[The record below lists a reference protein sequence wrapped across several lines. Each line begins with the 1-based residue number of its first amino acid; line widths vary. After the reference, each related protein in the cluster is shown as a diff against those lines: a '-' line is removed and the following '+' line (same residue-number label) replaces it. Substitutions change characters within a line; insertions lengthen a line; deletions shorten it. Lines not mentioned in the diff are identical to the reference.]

1 MKARTVILMPSV
13 ERNAL
18 GVEELLAR
26 QDLYC
31 SKLEEFQGE
40 NFEKPLVILSGAE
53 APASNFKH
61 IEICVVTKK
70 SISILHFI
78 FLARKVLHQ
87 RSIVVNSYI
96 AGTPYQPFL
105 AALLLKNLYFSAPIH
120 TTVHGEISSLK
131 NGGLS
136 ELLKL
141 QFLKVFI
148 RKADSVRFVSQKQ
161 LIDAEAILPIGQL
174 RTFVAPVP
182 ILNTKQHERSKDLR
196 TIAFVG
202 RLQSERGINEW
213 IEIAREFD
221 QTDLIIV
228 GDGPLMS
235 QLKLELPNAIFLGS
249 LKNSEVQEVWSKVG
263 VFLSAAPFE
272 SYGLAMR
279 EALLHNVPV
288 VSRRNA
294 GSTELKDHYPGL
306 VELFDNKEEAVKKI
320 TITLSRKDLQSEFL
334 KFRSDF
340 FHTQNETLDAL
351 ARTWSNEF

>member
-18 GVEELLAR
+18 GVEELLGR
-26 QDLYC
+26 QNLYC
-31 SKLEEFQGE
+31 SKLREFQGE
-40 NFEKPLVILSGAE
+40 NFENPLVILSGAE
-53 APASNFKH
+53 APASKFEH
-61 IEICVVTKK
+61 IEISVVTTK
-70 SISILHFI
+70 SVSLLRFI
-78 FLARKVLHQ
+78 FLARKVLRQ
-87 RSIVVNSYI
+87 RSVAINSYI
-96 AGTPYQPFL
+96 AGTPFQPFL
-105 AALLLKNLYFSAPIH
+105 AALLLKILYFSAPIH

-136 ELLKL
+136 ERLKL

-148 RKADSVRFVSQKQ
+148 RMAASVRFVSQKQ
-161 LIDAEAILPIGQL
+161 LIDAETFLPTGQL

-182 ILNTKQHERSKDLR
+182 ILDTKQQERRKDLR

-213 IEIAREFD
+213 IEIAKEFD
-221 QTDLIIV
+221 QKDLMIV
-228 GDGPLMS
+228 GDGPLMP
-235 QLKLELPNAIFLGS
+235 QLKSELPKAIFLGS

-263 VFLSAAPFE
+263 VFLSTAPFE

-279 EALLHNVPV
+279 EALLHNVPI

-294 GSTELKDHYPGL
+294 GSTELKDHYPSL

-320 TITLSRKDLQSEFL
+320 TITLARKNLESEFL
-334 KFRSDF
+334 RFRSDF
-340 FHTQNETLDAL
+340 FRTQNATLDAL
-351 ARTWSNEF
+351 ARTWSNEV